1 MSKLISLN
9 SIKELDF
16 KKLGLKCG
24 LEIHQQ
30 LNTGKLFCSCPCE
43 IVPNETLNKEI
54 KRKLRFSLSETGD
67 IDKAALNEFKKGKH
81 NFYRYNDKIA
91 CLVDID
97 EEPPKGPNKKALST
111 AIRISQILDLTFFDK
126 LQFMRKLI
134 IDGSVTSGFQRTAI
148 LGFGGTLKTSFG
160 NISIDG
166 INLEEDS
173 SRNLE
178 RNDNH
183 AIYALDR
190 QGIPLIEITTGPQIY
205 HPLEAQEAA
214 KQIGNILRSFPETK
228 RGLGTIRQDLNVSI
242 TGGSRIEIK
251 GAQNLKLIPQIIEAE
266 IKRQVIL
273 ISIHEE
279 LKERK
284 IYKNNFSDKKIYD
297 VTQFFKNSQ
306 SKVIK
311 SNLEEKSAAVF
322 LIKLNNFKNILGHEL
337 HENYRFASEISD
349 RNKQHFPQIKGL
361 FHTDELPKYGIEQE
375 EIDQIR
381 KKLNLNETDSFI
393 MIANQEKIAKNSL
406 NYILEIIEELITHVP
421 TEVRQ
426 VDPKGTLTKFS
437 RPMPGSAR
445 MYPETDIPSIE
456 ITKEMLNKEKKN
468 IPELYDKKIL
478 RLEKEFKLD
487 TNKIEEILSKY
498 DENDFSNI
506 IKATKIKPSQ
516 IYSIIFETPKEI
528 KKREKIEVFDLSLNL
543 TINILKALEKELI
556 NKDSLYNLLVKI
568 YSQNHQDITN
578 FEKYLKDN
586 NFIAEKIDI
595 KLIEDKI
602 KKIISQNPN
611 APFGALMGICMK
623 EFQGKIDGKII
634 SQILKKLS

>member
-1 MSKLISLN
+1 
-9 SIKELDF
+9 
-16 KKLGLKCG
+16 
-24 LEIHQQ
+24 
-30 LNTGKLFCSCPCE
+30 
-43 IVPNETLNKEI
+43 
-54 KRKLRFSLSETGD
+54 
-67 IDKAALNEFKKGKH
+67 
-81 NFYRYNDKIA
+81 
-91 CLVDID
+91 
-97 EEPPKGPNKKALST
+97 
-111 AIRISQILDLTFFDK
+111 
-126 LQFMRKLI
+126 
-134 IDGSVTSGFQRTAI
+134 
-148 LGFGGTLKTSFG
+148 
-160 NISIDG
+160 
-166 INLEEDS
+166 
-173 SRNLE
+173 
-178 RNDNH
+178 
-183 AIYALDR
+183 
-190 QGIPLIEITTGPQIY
+190 
-205 HPLEAQEAA
+205 
-214 KQIGNILRSFPETK
+214 
-228 RGLGTIRQDLNVSI
+228 
-242 TGGSRIEIK
+242 
-251 GAQNLKLIPQIIEAE
+251 
-266 IKRQVIL
+266 
-273 ISIHEE
+273 
-279 LKERK
+279 
-284 IYKNNFSDKKIYD
+284 
-297 VTQFFKNSQ
+297 
-306 SKVIK
+306 
-311 SNLEEKSAAVF
+311 
-322 LIKLNNFKNILGHEL
+322 
-337 HENYRFASEISD
+337 
-349 RNKQHFPQIKGL
+349 
-361 FHTDELPKYGIEQE
+361 
-375 EIDQIR
+375 
-381 KKLNLNETDSFI
+381 
-393 MIANQEKIAKNSL
+393 
-406 NYILEIIEELITHVP
+406 
-421 TEVRQ
+421 
-426 VDPKGTLTKFS
+426 
-437 RPMPGSAR
+437 